1 LSIRNILSILAVVA
15 LCMPVPQGP
24 ALAQYRDGAFAAGML
39 GAALGTAIM
48 MQGQRGGP
56 SYQRSHRRTARAR
69 APQQA
74 REAKNSKDP
83 FAGASAPADYA
94 RPVSAGTR

>member
-1 LSIRNILSILAVVA
+1 
-15 LCMPVPQGP
+15 MPVPQGP
-24 ALAQYRDGAFAAGML
+24 AQAQYRDGALAAGL
-39 GAALGTAIM
+39 IGAALGTAIL

-69 APQQA
+69 SPQPT
-74 REAKNSKDP
+74 REAKNVKDP

-94 RPVSAGTR
+94 KPVSSTR

>member
-1 LSIRNILSILAVVA
+1 MLSILAVVA
-15 LCMPVPQGP
+15 LCMPIPQGP
-24 ALAQYRDGAFAAGML
+24 AQAQFRDGAFAAGMI

-48 MQGQRGGP
+48 MQGQRRGP

-69 APQQA
+69 APQQQT